1 MLVAIQAHTSHRLAA
16 ISIRK
21 TLNSGRFSKVLRDEE
36 STGKK
41 KDSNSL
47 ALVPQTGDQLNEAS
61 RLMEI
66 AKLEEG
72 KEVLVLHLY
81 WVAKPN

>member
-1 MLVAIQAHTSHRLAA
+1 MLVAIQAHTSHRLAV

-21 TLNSGRFSKVLRDEE
+21 TLNSGRFSRVFLRDEE
-36 STGKK
+36 SSGKK
-41 KDSNSL
+41 KDNNSL

-72 KEVLVLHLY
+72 KEVL
-81 WVAKPN
+81 